1 LLFTIRPSCSR
12 EEEIVMLRRCL
23 DGEIQWLELTEYME
37 PLTQPALCGPDT
49 LWSRPKLAFFCS
61 AKCPG
66 EILLRVLKW
75 VPTLAGRNDVVL
87 ASGFHT
93 PVEREVLRLA
103 LRQKTPVIICPAR
116 GLLKVIPAEW
126 RGPLDAGRLLIATPF
141 PAAATRITAARAE
154 ERNRWLADHADQIL
168 VAWATP
174 GGRLESSLRD
184 VPPAKRI
191 PLV

>member
-1 LLFTIRPSCSR
+1 MSAI
-12 EEEIVMLRRCL
+12 
-23 DGEIQWLELTEYME
+23 EL
-37 PLTQPALCGPDT
+37 PFSLGPAA

-75 VPTLAGRNDVVL
+75 VPTLAGRSDVVL
-87 ASGFHT
+87 AGGFHT

-103 LRQKTPVIICPAR
+103 LRQSTPVIVCPAR
-116 GLLKVIPAEW
+116 GLPKVIPPEW
-126 RGPLDAGRLLIATPF
+126 RTPLDEGRLLIATQF
-141 PAAATRITAARAE
+141 FAAARCITAVRAE
-154 ERNRWLADHADQIL
+154 QRNRWLAEHADRIL

-184 VPPAKRI
+184 VPAGKKV
-191 PLV
+191 LLG

>member
-1 LLFTIRPSCSR
+1 MPILRPEIRTVCAVKPGSARMLARRAGCPMDASDPEGDQEIAQDTALSLTAQSRYFPEMPPSPPGIAFLGNR
-12 EEEIVMLRRCL
+12 
-23 DGEIQWLELTEYME
+23 
-37 PLTQPALCGPDT
+37 A

-66 EILLRVLKW
+66 AILLRVLKW

-87 ASGFHT
+87 AS
-93 PVEREVLRLA
+93 
-103 LRQKTPVIICPAR
+103 
-116 GLLKVIPAEW
+116 
-126 RGPLDAGRLLIATPF
+126 
-141 PAAATRITAARAE
+141 AE
-154 ERNRWLADHADQIL
+154 ERNRWLAEHAEQIL

-184 VPPAKRI
+184 IPSAKKL

>member
-1 LLFTIRPSCSR
+1 MST
-12 EEEIVMLRRCL
+12 V
-23 DGEIQWLELTEYME
+23 E
-37 PLTQPALCGPDT
+37 PPYFLGDAA
-49 LWSRPKLAFFCS
+49 LWSRPELAFFCS

-116 GLLKVIPAEW
+116 GLPKVLPSEW
-126 RGPLDAGRLLIATPF
+126 RAPLDEGRMLIATQF
-141 PAAATRITAARAE
+141 FAAAKRITAIRSEQRNQWLSAHAE
-154 ERNRWLADHADQIL
+154 QIL

-184 VPPAKRI
+184 VPSGKRI
-191 PLV
+191 PLG

>member
-1 LLFTIRPSCSR
+1 
-12 EEEIVMLRRCL
+12 MLRRCL
-23 DGEIQWLELTEYME
+23 DGAIQWLESTEYME
-37 PLTQPALCGPDT
+37 PPIPSAWSGFVA

-75 VPTLAGRNDVVL
+75 VPTLTGRDDVVL

-103 LRQKTPVIICPAR
+103 LRQKTPVIVCPAR
-116 GLLKVIPAEW
+116 GLPKVIPPEW
-126 RGPLDAGRLLIATPF
+126 CAQMDEGRLLIATQF
-141 PAAATRITAARAE
+141 FAAAKRITAIRSE
-154 ERNRWLADHADQIL
+154 QRNRWLAAHAEQIL

-174 GGRLESSLRD
+174 GGRLEASLRD
-184 VPPAKRI
+184 VPFVKRI
-191 PLV
+191 PL

>member
-1 LLFTIRPSCSR
+1 MSPSA
-12 EEEIVMLRRCL
+12 
-23 DGEIQWLELTEYME
+23 
-37 PLTQPALCGPDT
+37 QPAFLGPAL

-116 GLLKVIPAEW
+116 GLPKGLPPEW
-126 RGPLDAGRLLIATPF
+126 RAPLAEGRLLIATQF
-141 PAAATRITAARAE
+141 FAAARRVTAVRAE
-154 ERNRWLADHADQIL
+154 QRNRWLAEQADQIV

-184 VPPAKRI
+184 VPADKRL
-191 PLV
+191 PLI

>member
-1 LLFTIRPSCSR
+1 MDASDPEGDQEIAQDTALSLTAQSRYFPEMPPSPPGIAFLGNR
-12 EEEIVMLRRCL
+12 
-23 DGEIQWLELTEYME
+23 
-37 PLTQPALCGPDT
+37 A

-66 EILLRVLKW
+66 AILLRVLKW

-93 PVEREVLRLA
+93 PVECEVLRLA
-103 LRQKTPVIICPAR
+103 LRQQTPVIICPAR
-116 GLLKVIPAEW
+116 GLPKVLPPEW
-126 RGPLDAGRLLIATPF
+126 RPPLDEGRLLVTTPF
-141 PAAATRITAARAE
+141 PATATRITAASAE
-154 ERNRWLADHADQIL
+154 ERNRWLAEHAEQIL

-184 VPPAKRI
+184 IPSAKKL